1 MVKNL
6 SATAGEEGSIPGWG
20 RSPGGGF
27 DPWLGKIPCRR
38 AWQLT
43 PVCLLGEPMDREA
56 WWATV
61 PGIAKSDMTE
71 AHEGE
76 MIGGR
81 PSLCTQVCLFCSCV
95 HR

>member
-1 MVKNL
+1 
-6 SATAGEEGSIPGWG
+6 
-20 RSPGGGF
+20 
-27 DPWLGKIPCRR
+27 
-38 AWQLT
+38 
-43 PVCLLGEPMDREA
+43 MDREA